1 MASNLPTSNDHDE
14 WPLCIDHSRKIS
26 IWCISCEFGICS
38 DCMEKNHS
46 DHDFRSYKDLMK
58 KRAGVFLDE
67 ISHAATRLK
76 YVDGDI
82 ARHQLQMSYLEQEIS
97 ERKSKLD
104 EHKAKVERLTDE
116 RKRYLPLFKLKQPFQ
131 SVVQKS
137 QIPSG
142 NNLHSYF
149 AKSSLVGYKIDKVSF
164 AFEQTF
170 PLTNPSSLGSLQK
183 SMYQAEVHRFA
194 NRRHQVH
201 LEIEKGFFLFSCDQH
216 YRIYLLNNS
225 PEKTICQ
232 EFRNQSQYL
241 EIPQNAFSDRSLGWI
256 SNAGGTIPPEECIRL
271 RVEVLN
277 LT

>member
-1 MASNLPTSNDHDE
+1 MASNLPTSNDHDD

-26 IWCISCEFGICS
+26 IWCVSCEFGICS
-38 DCMEKNHS
+38 DCMEENHS
-46 DHDFRSYKDLMK
+46 DHDFRSYKDFMK

-76 YVDGDI
+76 YVDGEI
-82 ARHQLQMSYLEQEIS
+82 ARHQLQLSYLEQALS
-97 ERKSKLD
+97 
-104 EHKAKVERLTDE
+104 EHKANIERMTDE
-116 RKRYLPLFKLKQPFQ
+116 RKSYLSLLKLKQPFQ
-131 SVVQKS
+131 SVVQTS

-149 AKSSLVGYKIDKVSF
+149 AKSSLLGFEIDKVFF
-164 AFEQTF
+164 AFEETF
-170 PLTNPSSLGSLQK
+170 TLTNPSGFSSQQISMDRAKIHKFGNRKYKLQ
-183 SMYQAEVHRFA
+183 
-194 NRRHQVH
+194 
-201 LEIEKGFFLFSCDQH
+201 LEPEKGFSLLSSDQH

-232 EFRNQSQYL
+232 EFRNRSQYL
-241 EIPQNAFSDRSLGWI
+241 EIPQNAFSDRRLGWI
-256 SNAGGTIPPEECIRL
+256 SNAGGTTPPEECIRL